1 MKDPRFD
8 LACYGTFLSEL
19 PKRLGTHDALDAS
32 ASALICAYPAV
43 YNRQPTCEA
52 LTKYGKALQVLRLS
66 LETPRSENVVE
77 VLCAVYFLLIC
88 QVRRL
93 MIASLST
100 LTKVAD
106 LDCEARRRDNQSWQS
121 CFTDAECRSWED
133 SCTLPQRRIRAPSP
147 GVNVHSCRRRLRSTS
162 NSKFGH

>member
-8 LACYGTFLSEL
+8 LACYGPFLSEL
-19 PKRLGTHDALDAS
+19 PKRFGTHKALDAS

-52 LTKYGKALQVLRLS
+52 LTKYGKALQVVRLS
-66 LETPRSENVVE
+66 LETPRSEKVVE
-77 VLCAVYFLLIC
+77 DLCAVYFLLIC

-93 MIASLST
+93 MTAPLST

-106 LDCEARRRDNQSWQS
+106 LDCETRRRNNQSWQS
-121 CFTDAECRSWED
+121 CLTDAQCRSWED
-133 SCTLPQRRIRAPSP
+133 SYKLPQRR
-147 GVNVHSCRRRLRSTS
+147 V
-162 NSKFGH
+162 